1 MMMNEKKAFEAMRLY
16 LEGFYERTKSDD
28 VGALLS
34 DMIIL
39 ADGKT
44 ADSAA
49 WSDWMEC
56 VQKVMEK
63 E

>member
-1 MMMNEKKAFEAMRLY
+1 MMNEKKAFEAMRLY